1 MTTGTWIGA
10 KWLSLI
16 FGVYQKFSQKINHFR
31 RTGFYFF
38 KVNTTLQ
45 EISLRTEVCVI
56 FLPFDSI
63 FSIIYQW
70 QWRITIFQ
78 IMSAN
83 SDILFSQ
90 WVEEMTFLNSIMQHY
105 QFFSFHLFN
114 FL

>member
-56 FLPFDSI
+56 LFPSLWLYILYYLPMTVENNNFPNYVSQ
-63 FSIIYQW
+63 QW
-70 QWRITIFQ
+70 YFIQSVSGR
-78 IMSAN
+78 N
-83 SDILFSQ
+83 DILKLYYA
-90 WVEEMTFLNSIMQHY
+90 TLPIFLI
-105 QFFSFHLFN
+105 SFI
-114 FL
+114 